1 MFRKDLFIK
10 KISIL
15 IMTLVLAFS
24 LSACGSGQTDRTD
37 QTTSLSASSEEE
49 SVSLP
54 EDFTVPTIEPTGLVN
69 EKGIVITAQELIYDP
84 TEGWGLTVT
93 MENQSEDD
101 VYIQTDFLAVNH
113 FQLIYSGAKDLFY
126 VDSGQ
131 TTTETFSFGFSPI
144 FRNPTFDFLHM
155 TAVTDIEVSFYVLKY
170 WQDPGSPLVHNE
182 KLFVSDIA
190 ELHTSEYANG
200 PQTASISGGIEVYN
214 KNGLQLIAKCIKD
227 DNSKSLLKVMVFINN
242 QSEQDVYVRSEEL
255 HINHFIFMSNMRC
268 GADAGYTTMSLQGIS
283 RSDLRSNKILFSVR
297 SLNTGFSIWDDIDGN
312 MMDQTDFYDIPLE
325 EDNLRYPIT

>member
-1 MFRKDLFIK
+1 MK
-10 KISIL
+10 KIIIFALIFIL
-15 IMTLVLAFS
+15 ALPLISCKTSQTNQTEPTPA
-24 LSACGSGQTDRTD
+24 LSV
-37 QTTSLSASSEEE
+37 SSEEE
-49 SVSLP
+49 PVSSP
-54 EDFTVPTIEPTGLVN
+54 EDFTVPTIEPTELVN
-69 EKGIVITAQELIYDP
+69 EKGIVITAKELVYDP
-84 TEGWGLTVT
+84 AEGWGLTVT

-131 TTTETFSFGFSPI
+131 TATETFSFGFSPI

-242 QSEQDVYVRSEEL
+242 QSDQDIYVRSEEL

-268 GADAGYTTMSLQGIS
+268 DAGAGYTTMSLQGIS